1 MPAPMPAGRRF
12 LALSV
17 VALAAACSAGSSATI
32 SAEPGTRS
40 PLPILPTG
48 VPSWFDED
56 LPSGDVPVRA
66 LVPEHTAVTGTWYG
80 ETTAGESIV
89 VAWEAS
95 GSGVSNPFA
104 RARGLAVWRR
114 FDDGGAPW
122 RPVYGLAY
130 PKASR
135 VLGISAVTGDVTG
148 DGSDD
153 ALVLAATGG
162 SGACGTYA
170 VIDLKAASPIFRR
183 SVCDTTIDPSVDPP
197 GLSVVKAEYA
207 KGDPHCCP
215 SAVRTSV
222 LTYTG
227 DGSWT
232 TRSSIESPT
241 S

>member
-1 MPAPMPAGRRF
+1 MPAPMPARRSL
-12 LALSV
+12 LALAV
-17 VALAAACSAGSSATI
+17 VAVATACSSGSSATTTTG
-32 SAEPGTRS
+32 PGTPS
-40 PLPILPTG
+40 PLPILPAG
-48 VPSWFDED
+48 VPSSFDED
-56 LPSGDVPVRA
+56 LPSGDVPARA
-66 LVPEHTAVTGTWYG
+66 LVPEHTAVTGAWYA
-80 ETTAGESIV
+80 ETTAGASIV
-89 VAWEAS
+89 VAWEGS
-95 GSGVSNPFA
+95 GSDVSNPFA

-122 RPVYGLAY
+122 RPVYGLTY
-130 PKASR
+130 PKTSG

-153 ALVLAATGG
+153 ALVLAASGG

-170 VIDLKAASPIFRR
+170 VIDLGAASRIFRR
-183 SVCDTTIDPSVDPP
+183 SVCDTRIDPSVDPV
-197 GLSVVKAEYA
+197 GLSVIEAEYA

-222 LTYTG
+222 LTYAG

-232 TRSSIESPT
+232 TRSSTESPT